1 MNCDE
6 TEPSTSTV
14 ALCSG
19 PQTSNGRNPS
29 RWCTSTPSC
38 RSGAIIIVI
47 GLRLSPS
54 AIENAFFH
62 TVDGASVFYWQ
73 GAIVA
78 MVVLITMIIVSI
90 FAKGFFQLVPI
101 LISVIVGYLLAL
113 AMGMVNTAEIAAAPW
128 IGLSAEGIQ
137 YLKAAPEISWS
148 GILAIAPIALVVF
161 VEHIGDITTNGAVVG
176 KDFFQDP
183 GIHRTM
189 LGDGLA
195 TIVAGLMGAPANTTY
210 SENTGVLAVTKVYDP
225 SIIRIAAVFAIVLS
239 MFGKFG
245 AFVRTIPGPV
255 MGGISIV
262 LFGMI
267 ASVGLRILINAKL
280 DFSHSRNLLIAAVIL
295 VMGIGIDN
303 LPIYGD
309 ITISGLAIAAI
320 AGVIMN
326 KVLPEEI

>member
-1 MNCDE
+1 M
-6 TEPSTSTV
+6 
-14 ALCSG
+14 
-19 PQTSNGRNPS
+19 
-29 RWCTSTPSC
+29 
-38 RSGAIIIVI
+38 
-47 GLRLSPS
+47 
-54 AIENAFFH
+54 
-62 TVDGASVFYWQ
+62 
-73 GAIVA
+73 
-78 MVVLITMIIVSI
+78 
-90 FAKGFFQLVPI
+90 
-101 LISVIVGYLLAL
+101 
-113 AMGMVNTAEIAAAPW
+113 
-128 IGLSAEGIQ
+128 
-137 YLKAAPEISWS
+137 
-148 GILAIAPIALVVF
+148 
-161 VEHIGDITTNGAVVG
+161 EHIGDITTNGAVVG
-176 KDFFQDP
+176 QDFFQDP

-320 AGVIMN
+320 VGVIMN
-326 KVLPEEI
+326 KALPEEI

>member
-1 MNCDE
+1 M
-6 TEPSTSTV
+6 
-14 ALCSG
+14 
-19 PQTSNGRNPS
+19 
-29 RWCTSTPSC
+29 
-38 RSGAIIIVI
+38 
-47 GLRLSPS
+47 
-54 AIENAFFH
+54 
-62 TVDGASVFYWQ
+62 
-73 GAIVA
+73 
-78 MVVLITMIIVSI
+78 
-90 FAKGFFQLVPI
+90 
-101 LISVIVGYLLAL
+101 
-113 AMGMVNTAEIAAAPW
+113 
-128 IGLSAEGIQ
+128 
-137 YLKAAPEISWS
+137 
-148 GILAIAPIALVVF
+148 
-161 VEHIGDITTNGAVVG
+161 
-176 KDFFQDP
+176 
-183 GIHRTM
+183 
-189 LGDGLA
+189 
-195 TIVAGLMGAPANTTY
+195 
-210 SENTGVLAVTKVYDP
+210 LAVTKVYDP

-309 ITISGLAIAAI
+309 TISGLAIAAI